1 MTVLDAQADTGRDDG
16 PEFTIALA
24 EVVNT
29 LDLTGCGRVQVELPW
44 LPETRPWARVAVP
57 GAGGGRGTYVIPHDG
72 DEVLVAFNR
81 SDPTDCYVVGSLWSM
96 AEPPPLRGPLD
107 PTTRIA
113 VRSEM
118 GHDIQLD
125 DIAQTITVETSLGHT
140 IELSPTGIKLSTAG
154 DTASITLGQAGNVSI
169 EATTTLTLKAA
180 RVSIEGTAQVGVE
193 SQGNVSV
200 NGGATCR
207 VQASTIFIN

>member
-1 MTVLDAQADTGRDDG
+1 MTVLGHEEDTIRDQN
-16 PEFTIALA
+16 PQFTIALA

-29 LDLTGCGRVQVELPW
+29 VDATGCGRVQIELPW
-44 LPETRPWARVAVP
+44 LPETQPWARVAVL
-57 GAGGGRGTYVIPHDG
+57 GAGGGRGTYVLPHEG

-81 SDPTDCYVVGSLWSM
+81 SDPSDCYVVGSLWSM
-96 AEPPPLRGPLD
+96 SEPPPLRGPLD

-125 DIAQTITVETSLGHT
+125 DIAQTISIETSLGHKL
-140 IELSPTGIKLSTAG
+140 ELSPSGIKLSTAG
-154 DTASITLGQAGNVSI
+154 DTASITLGQAGDVTVD
-169 EATTTLTLKAA
+169 ATTTLTLRATK
-180 RVSIEGTAQVGVE
+180 VTVEGTAQVNVE
-193 SQGNVSV
+193 SAGNVAV

-207 VQASTIFIN
+207 VQASTILLN